1 MPYRIITFVCFCV
14 LISAGCT
21 PPQPAMKPGGTEN
34 LAALQRLSFATQ
46 RPVHGKKTSEMRF
59 DALRDT
65 AMSVGARSGLA
76 YRARQLDKR
85 IEKRAK
91 QLDQVFNFNALILDH
106 NVLPPVLVEGR
117 ETLNLTDNKTI
128 HLADRNYRIVNQA
141 RFTTTPPTWRTYLE
155 MKQYQPPEPPDRTL
169 LPRDR
174 HEAQIWKK
182 YVKMG
187 WENGLKQADRI
198 YVANLAKL
206 KRDYKGMV
214 LYRELLQ
221 QNIVSAPFVAKVDL
235 GVTGNNHELNVH
247 DQILRISALPAM
259 NKDSSTWK
267 SIVAHDTA
275 VKSILKHSLKEAHHG

>member
-1 MPYRIITFVCFCV
+1 MQYRVVIFLCVCA
-14 LISAGCT
+14 LSLAGCT

-34 LAALQRLSFATQ
+34 LGALQRLSFATQ
-46 RPVHGKKTSEMRF
+46 RPVQGKKISEMRF
-59 DALRDT
+59 AALRDT

-76 YRARQLDKR
+76 YRAKRLDKR
-85 IEKRAK
+85 LEKRAK
-91 QLDQVFNFNALILDH
+91 HLDMVFNFNALILDH

-117 ETLNLTDNKTI
+117 ETLSLTDNKTI
-128 HLADRNYRIVNQA
+128 RLADRSYRIVSQA

-155 MKQYQPPEPPDRTL
+155 MKQYQPPEAPDRTL

-174 HEAQIWKK
+174 RETLVWKK

-187 WENGLKQADRI
+187 WENGLQQADQI
-198 YVANLAKL
+198 YIANLAKL
-206 KRDYKGMV
+206 KRDYNGMV

-235 GVTGNNHELNVH
+235 GVTGNNHEMNVH

-267 SIVAHDTA
+267 SIVAKDTP
-275 VKSILKHSLKEAHHG
+275 VNGILKHSIKESRHG